1 MSMCCFATSRRLS
14 PPLPGLL
21 ALLPLLW
28 LLAAPLAA
36 QPPQRPLQALDTW
49 ALPGY
54 HAVDPATTLQL
65 PEGMAWE
72 RASSVVFTPE
82 GNLLVL
88 HRGPQPLLEFDASG
102 KFLRAFGEDTGL
114 VFAHGLDVDANGNI
128 WLTDLRTQLVL
139 KLDRDGKLLLT
150 LGTPNVGGLWDEASG
165 ARHFDQPNE
174 TALDSAGNLYVV
186 QGHGQGEPRV
196 LKFSP
201 DGSFMKQWG
210 SRGSEPGQFV
220 VAHSIK
226 IDANDRLYVADR
238 ENQRIQMFDTEGNF
252 LDQWTY
258 DAMVCALFLHDDGTF
273 WMTSG
278 FDGELAQI
286 DPASGKLIGAL
297 GSPGANIG
305 QFGEAH
311 FLTVDG
317 AHNIFVA
324 DVVNKR
330 VQVYARE

>member
-1 MSMCCFATSRRLS
+1 MSKRC
-14 PPLPGLL
+14 L
-21 ALLPLLW
+21 ALLPPLLLSFS
-28 LLAAPLAA
+28 LLPSLVQA

-49 ALPGY
+49 SLPGY
-54 HAVDPATTLQL
+54 HAVDPATQLQL
-65 PEGMAWE
+65 PEGLVWE

-88 HRGPQPLLEFDASG
+88 HRGPQPLLEFDAAG
-102 KFLRAFGEDTGL
+102 KFLRAFGEGIAL
-114 VFAHGLDVDANGNI
+114 VFAHGLDVDRDGNI

-139 KLDRDGKLLLT
+139 KLDRDGKLLMT
-150 LGTPNVGGLWDEASG
+150 LGTPNEGGLWDEAAG
-165 ARHFDQPNE
+165 AKLFDQPNE

-196 LKFSP
+196 LKFAP
-201 DGSFMKQWG
+201 DGSFIKQWG
-210 SRGSEPGQFV
+210 SRGSEPGQFA

-238 ENQRIQMFDTEGNF
+238 ENQRIQIFDTEGKF
-252 LDQWTY
+252 IEQWTY
-258 DAMVCALFLHDDGTF
+258 NAMVCALFLHDDGTF

-286 DPASGKLIGAL
+286 DGATGKLIGAL
-297 GSPGANIG
+297 GSPGAGIG

-317 AHNIFVA
+317 EHNIFVA

-330 VQVYARE
+330 VQIYARD

>member
-1 MSMCCFATSRRLS
+1 MFKRC
-14 PPLPGLL
+14 L
-21 ALLPLLW
+21 ALLPPMLLHR
-28 LLAAPLAA
+28 LLLPVLLLPSLVQA

-49 ALPGY
+49 SLPGY
-54 HAVDPATTLQL
+54 HAVDPATRLQL
-65 PEGMAWE
+65 PDGLAWE

-88 HRGPQPLLEFDASG
+88 HRGPQPLLEFDATG
-102 KFLRAFGEDTGL
+102 KFLRAFGEGTGL
-114 VFAHGLDVDANGNI
+114 VFAHGLDVDRDGNI

-139 KLDRDGKLLLT
+139 KLDRNGKPLMT
-150 LGTPNVGGLWDEASG
+150 LGTPNEGGLWDEAAG

-196 LKFSP
+196 LKFAP
-201 DGSFMKQWG
+201 DGSFIKQWG
-210 SRGSEPGQFV
+210 SRGSEAGQFA

-238 ENQRIQMFDTEGNF
+238 ENQRIQIFDTEGNF
-252 LDQWTY
+252 IEQWTY
-258 DAMVCALFLHDDGTF
+258 NAMVCALFLHDDGTF

-286 DPASGKLIGAL
+286 DGATGKLIGAL
-297 GSPGANIG
+297 GSPGAGIG

-317 AHNIFVA
+317 EHNIFVA

-330 VQVYARE
+330 VQIYARD